1 MTAAHGSTPD
11 RGRERRAPRRI
22 DRSDLG
28 AGIVVAVVGLG
39 FFLETLRIKRTG
51 DVVGPE
57 TLPAIVGIGLMIL
70 GALLAVSAF
79 RKHRATPDELMER
92 SLAGSAG
99 PSAVDTE
106 ADDRPAAQP
115 APVSTRVLLN
125 FAVFFGYLFIFI
137 PVGFLLS
144 TAVFLF
150 AMTCLYNRRRW
161 VRNLIFSVV
170 FSTVIYFAFKNGL
183 GVYLPP
189 GILG

>member
-1 MTAAHGSTPD
+1 MTAAPGSS
-11 RGRERRAPRRI
+11 PRPTARKV

-28 AGIVVAVVGLG
+28 AGIVVALVGIA

-57 TLPAIVGIGLMIL
+57 TLPAIVGIGLLIL

-79 RKHRATPDELMER
+79 RKHRATPEELMER
-92 SLAGSAG
+92 TLADTADPESADG
-99 PSAVDTE
+99 DE
-106 ADDRPAAQP
+106 PAAPP

-150 AMTCLYNRRRW
+150 AMTTLYNRRKW
-161 VRNLIFSVV
+161 IRNLVFSVV
-170 FSTVIYFAFKNGL
+170 FSAVIYFAFKNGL